1 MAMKSRIKI
10 EGLAVGYG
18 KHIVAENLS
27 AELHEGEM
35 ICLIGNNGVGKS
47 TLLRTLAGF
56 QDCCSGTMI
65 VNDKIGV
72 VLTEKP
78 DVQHLTVEEI
88 VGMGRSPYTGF
99 FGTLKAADMVTVSRA
114 LEVTGISDFVKRN
127 FAELSDG
134 EKQKVMIAKTLAQ
147 ETPII
152 ILDEPTAFLDYPSKI
167 ELMGLL
173 QRLACEEGK
182 SVLFSTH
189 DIEIALQYVNKVWF
203 IDAEHRMCVCPPSAV
218 SLLKVKPYVEIK
230 K

>member
-18 KHIVAENLS
+18 KHIVAENLD
-27 AELHEGEM
+27 AELHEGDM
-35 ICLIGNNGVGKS
+35 VCLIGNNGVGKS

-56 QDCCSGTMI
+56 QNCCGGIMTVS
-65 VNDKIGV
+65 DKVGV

-88 VGMGRSPYTGF
+88 VGMGRSSHTGF
-99 FGTLKAADMVTVSRA
+99 FGTLKAADKVAVERA
-114 LEVTGISDFVKRN
+114 LKVTGIANFVKRN

-152 ILDEPTAFLDYPSKI
+152 IFDEPTAFLDYPSKI
-167 ELMGLL
+167 ELMCLL
-173 QRLACEEGK
+173 QRLAHEEGK

-189 DIEIALQYVNKVWF
+189 DIEMALQYVDMVWF
-203 IDAEHRMCVCPPSAV
+203 LNAEHRMCVCPPSAV